1 MNTRTMTAEQMQLL
15 SDIFRIIVKEI
26 ATDEDKEKLAPGE
39 LGISYAEG
47 AFYVRDPYT
56 GNLFSPNSIAHI
68 KQILNNYDEV
78 TGKFNADSV
87 NHIRFYT
94 STAQLTQ
101 IGITLDADTVIR
113 QMVSPSVLYAPIA
126 YENYEQL
133 GFPSEKGVMVV
144 IKINEEYVKASFSD
158 LVHHNEYDGL
168 YNSEK
173 HLLEGW
179 AASGT
184 NTSTDIGE
192 TITGGTTVNITYGKQ
207 FYDMMVLTV
216 RVNQDILPGAKISV
230 DGTTALPLVDDN
242 YQPLTEIIPA
252 NTIIMLVYDEKKRVW
267 IYCDPTT
274 DDVQS
279 IINKILSS
287 RITNVSVLPAAGGYL
302 YTVTKEGVE
311 SITVTGFNRNTD
323 LLFVNYGQTI
333 LQPMVDYVFDE
344 ASNNV
349 IKMANGIT
357 LGVGDTIYFHIITF
371 KASIS

>member
-1 MNTRTMTAEQMQLL
+1 MNPRAMTVEQMQLL

-39 LGISYAEG
+39 IGINYAEG
-47 AFYVRDPYT
+47 AFYIRDPYT
-56 GNLFSPNSIAHI
+56 GDLFSPNSTAHL
-68 KQILNNYDEV
+68 KQILNNYNEQ

-94 STAQLTQ
+94 STSQLTQ

-113 QMVSPSVLYAPIA
+113 QMVFPSVLYAPIA
-126 YENYEQL
+126 YENYDKL

-144 IKINEEYVKASFSD
+144 IKVNEEYVKASFSD

-179 AASGT
+179 VSVGS
-184 NTSTDIGE
+184 NTSTDVGE
-192 TITGGTTVNITYGKQ
+192 STTGGTSVNVTYGKPL
-207 FYDMMVLTV
+207 YDMMVLTL
-216 RVNQDILPGAKISV
+216 RVNRDILPGAKISV

-242 YQPLTEIIPA
+242 YQSLTEVIPA

-279 IINKILSS
+279 IINKVLTS
-287 RITNVSVLPAAGGYL
+287 RITNVSVLPAASGYL
-302 YTVTKEGVE
+302 YTVNTAGVD
-311 SITVTGFNRNTD
+311 SIAVTGFNRNTD

-333 LQPMVDYVFDE
+333 LQPMVDYIFDE
-344 ASNNV
+344 TKNNV

-357 LGVGDTIYFHIITF
+357 LEVGDTIYFHIITF
-371 KASIS
+371 KASVS